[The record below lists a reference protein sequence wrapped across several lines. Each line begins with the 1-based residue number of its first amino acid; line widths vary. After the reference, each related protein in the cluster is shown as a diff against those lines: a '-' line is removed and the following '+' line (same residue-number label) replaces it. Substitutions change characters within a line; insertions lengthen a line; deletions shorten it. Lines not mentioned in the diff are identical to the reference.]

1 MKGDDRRVKDYY
13 VFPARLFVDTDGVS
27 VDFPDLP
34 GCITCGDTEEEALKN
49 AKEALALHL
58 YGMEQ
63 DGDPIP
69 EPSKIKDLK
78 SDEGQ
83 IYALVEVWMVPFRDK
98 MANKAEKI
106 TTTIPRWLKSI
117 GDERGISYSDILQ
130 KALKEYLGVSESNL
144 NRE

>member
-1 MKGDDRRVKDYY
+1 MKDYY
-13 VFPARLFVDTDGVS
+13 VFPARIFVDADGVS

-34 GCITCGDTEEEALKN
+34 GCLTCGDTEEEALKS

-78 SDEGQ
+78 SDESQ
-83 IYALVEVWMVPFRDK
+83 LYALIEVWMVPFRDK
-98 MANKAEKI
+98 MANKAEKV
-106 TTTIPRWLKSI
+106 TTTIPRWLKSV
-117 GDERGISYSDILQ
+117 GDERGVSYSDILQ
-130 KALKEYLGVSESNL
+130 KALKEYLGVTEPNL
-144 NRE
+144 NRG

>member
-1 MKGDDRRVKDYY
+1 MKDYY
-13 VFPARLFVDTDGVS
+13 VFPARIFVEADGVS
-27 VDFPDLP
+27 VEFPDLP
-34 GCITCGDTEEEALKN
+34 GCLTCGDTEEEALKN

>member
-1 MKGDDRRVKDYY
+1 MKDYY